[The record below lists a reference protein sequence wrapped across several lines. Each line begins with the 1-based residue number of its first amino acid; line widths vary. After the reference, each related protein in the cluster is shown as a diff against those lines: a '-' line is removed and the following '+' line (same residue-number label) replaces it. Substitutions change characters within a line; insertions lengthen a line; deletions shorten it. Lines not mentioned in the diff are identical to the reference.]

1 MFYDGKQVLVTGGA
15 GFVGTN
21 LVKALVEAGAR
32 VRATVHEKAPVYH
45 HPAVEYVP
53 ADLLRA
59 EDCARVATGMDLV
72 FLCAANT
79 SGAAVMEKTPLVHL
93 TPNLVMNAQMLEA
106 AYAAGA
112 QKVLFIS
119 SNTVYPVSEDH
130 VREDDVTNVFFE
142 KYHVVA
148 WMKRFSEIMCDMY
161 ATRIRRPMPCVVVR
175 PANAYGPHDKFDPAK
190 SHVLPALIRKVV
202 ARLDPLPVWGDG
214 MDLKDFIYIDDLVEG
229 LMLAMEKLDG
239 TRPVNLASGQ
249 GFRLRDL
256 LQALLALDGYPQ
268 ARIEYDTSQPTMIP
282 VRLIDPSL
290 AKTLLGFEARTPIEE
305 GLRRTLAW
313 YRGVYLPTEA
323 QG

>member
-1 MFYDGKQVLVTGGA
+1 MFYQGKHVLVTGGA

-21 LVKALVEAGAR
+21 LVKKLVEAGAQ
-32 VRATVHEKAPVYH
+32 VRATVHEKAPAFLN
-45 HPAVEYVP
+45 PAVTYIP
-53 ADLLRA
+53 YDLLKPEA
-59 EDCARVATGMDLV
+59 CKVACDGIELV

-93 TPNLVMNAQMLEA
+93 TPNLIMNAQMLEA
-106 AYAAGA
+106 AYAANV

-119 SNTVYPVSEDH
+119 SNTVYPVSDDH
-130 VREDDVTNVFFE
+130 VKEDDVTNEFFE
-142 KYHVVA
+142 KYHIVA

-161 ATRIRRPMPCVVVR
+161 ATRIRKPMPCVVVR

-202 ARLDPLPVWGDG
+202 ERLDPLPVWGDG

-229 LMLAMEKLDG
+229 LLLAMEKLDG

-249 GFRLRDL
+249 GYRLRDL
-256 LQALLALDGYPQ
+256 LHLMLKLDGYEG

-282 VRLIDPSL
+282 KRLIDPSL
-290 AKTLLGFEARTPIEE
+290 AKKLFGFEAKVPIEE
-305 GLRRTLAW
+305 GLKRTLVW
-313 YRGVYLPTEA
+313 YRANPE
-323 QG
+323 